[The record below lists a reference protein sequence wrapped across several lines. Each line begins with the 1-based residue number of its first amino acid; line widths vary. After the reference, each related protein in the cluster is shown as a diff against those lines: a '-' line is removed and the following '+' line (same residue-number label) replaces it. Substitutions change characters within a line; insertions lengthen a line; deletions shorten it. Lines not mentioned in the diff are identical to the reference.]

1 MKTLSGAFPDSMN
14 SLPRKS
20 SRTFLRGKSHSCRF
34 TLIELLVVIAI
45 IAILASM
52 LLPALNQAHS
62 TATRIKCTNQIAQA
76 MRGHQLYMDD
86 NEEWTICAV
95 FINGS
100 GKMWAEKEY
109 IGQYIPKE
117 SLRCPA
123 LAKPD
128 ITKGEYL
135 PYLSYG
141 TYHAGYDGNYAAKIE
156 TYGDFCPSIGAVVQ
170 YNLRKVR
177 NHSSLPFV
185 ADTRRIDN
193 DLGHWA
199 FGTTLKVESVA
210 GTGINHGE
218 MVNVAF
224 LDGHAE
230 SIDYRRMRS
239 DFGHQIFAKNY
250 NWILMP

>member
-1 MKTLSGAFPDSMN
+1 MKNFNRTSQCFLN
-14 SLPRKS
+14 SSPLEPAS
-20 SRTFLRGKSHSCRF
+20 TPIRTHSVPSRF

-52 LLPALNQAHS
+52 LLPALNQARS

-86 NEEWTICAV
+86 NLEWTICAV